1 MIKRTV
7 RGLIKYYTTKAPN
20 PKTNELEITIKTKL
34 TKISSDSPIHLF
46 LNNRLSLS
54 NNEFINSIST
64 DQKVEKVS
72 NYNKP
77 GIYRII
83 SKYDN
88 ESYIGSSTSINRR
101 INGHKHNIEQ
111 IDNPRRY
118 NACPKLY
125 NYIRKYG

>member
-1 MIKRTV
+1 MI
-7 RGLIKYYTTKAPN
+7 YYSTKVSN
-20 PKTNELEITIKTKL
+20 SKINELEIIIKTKL

-54 NNEFINSIST
+54 NNEFINSIVIST

-88 ESYIGSSTSINRR
+88 ESYIGSSTKINRR

-111 IDNPRRY
+111 IPESNVPLDLGR
-118 NACPKLY
+118 
-125 NYIRKYG
+125 

>member
-1 MIKRTV
+1 MI
-7 RGLIKYYTTKAPN
+7 YYSTKVSN
-20 PKTNELEITIKTKL
+20 SKINELEIIIKTKL

-46 LNNRLSLS
+46 LNNRQAPSLS
-54 NNEFINSIST
+54 NNEYINSVVIYT

-88 ESYIGSSTSINRR
+88 KSYIGSSTKINRR

-111 IDNPRRY
+111 IPESNVPLDLGR
-118 NACPKLY
+118 
-125 NYIRKYG
+125 